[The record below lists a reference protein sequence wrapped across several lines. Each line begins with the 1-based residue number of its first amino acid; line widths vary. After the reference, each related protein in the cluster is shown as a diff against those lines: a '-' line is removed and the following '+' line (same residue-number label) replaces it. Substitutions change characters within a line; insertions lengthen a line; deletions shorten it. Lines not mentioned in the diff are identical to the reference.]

1 MDPVTGLSLGRI
13 GIGVVS
19 IGSPA
24 LAARMFGL
32 DAAANPQLPAM
43 TRLFGVREIALG
55 AATLTARGPARRSLV
70 LTGVAVDAGDAASG
84 IVGVGNQEIG
94 KLSGGMLTVTALGAV
109 ATGVAALALGRARDT
124 AGAES

>member
-32 DAAANPQLPAM
+32 DVTTNPQLPMM

-55 AATLTARGPARRSLV
+55 AATLTAKGSARRNLV
-70 LTGVAVDAGDAASG
+70 LAGVAVDAGDAACG
-84 IVGVGNQEIG
+84 VIGVGNQEVG
-94 KLSGGMLTVTALGAV
+94 KLSGGMLTAVALGAA
-109 ATGVAALALGRARDT
+109 ATGVAGLAVGRLAKAT
-124 AGAES
+124 TEQ